1 MRAKILC
8 SAIVIIS
15 LAGCSSFRKST
26 STDISQLSTISKAKL
41 SNSFSSFWKE
51 LTEEANGKSLD
62 HYIPSQK
69 LIEHYS
75 LREQNQQFLV
85 SGFLHTDSTFNKADV
100 ENLGG
105 NIVTYSNKIKTFSV
119 PIKKIPQ
126 FIQIKGIIYI
136 EMGKKVKTI

>member
-1 MRAKILC
+1 MKMKSLCCAIITILLVGC
-8 SAIVIIS
+8 LSSHKSISA
-15 LAGCSSFRKST
+15 
-26 STDISQLSTISKAKL
+26 DNSQTTFMNEAKL

-69 LIEHYS
+69 LIERYS
-75 LREQNQQFLV
+75 LREQNKQFMI
-85 SGFLHTDSTFNKADV
+85 SGFLHTDSTFNKTDI
-100 ENLGG
+100 EELGG
-105 NIVTYSNKIKTFSV
+105 NVVEYSNKIKTFSV

-136 EMGKKVKTI
+136 EIGKKVKTI